1 MKIKIFYAN
10 NDFEKIE
17 KEINEFIKDKKV
29 IDAKHS
35 ISSYVL
41 SDEHYSGGGM
51 DFSVLIM
58 YEEKVEK
65 IRKKR
70 RNSEEGYIDE
80 LLQKY
85 GRNK

>member
-29 IDAKHS
+29 TDVKHS
-35 ISSYVL
+35 ISSYAL
-41 SDEHYSGGGM
+41 SDKYSSSGGT

-58 YEEKVEK
+58 YEEKV
-65 IRKKR
+65 KK
-70 RNSEEGYIDE
+70 
-80 LLQKY
+80 
-85 GRNK
+85 